1 MYFRNLPRSIN
12 SHRKTHNGSLFVL
25 IRYEFFNDIV
35 VQNNYWLDWLAVME
49 EKNYS
54 SNRNDRL
61 FFRKLIEFLMT
72 WLYIYTHIQVCTYE
86 IDFSNLSLRFPVCT
100 RFRPV
105 FFSRHRIRSPFF
117 EHVLISPSF
126 VFYPIWK
133 SCIIDRVKSKC
144 LTPIEIRPTRE
155 RNRYVRGEEGRH
167 GEDRIQGQRGRERE
181 RETSLK
187 SHVNPMGHGSRVHR
201 SINLD
206 RDKSLCK
213 RFKLSNG
220 HLSDVASSVSLF
232 SCLISIS
239 FLTRWFFSSA
249 RCDHYAFRPFVH
261 LCLHQEWIVS
271 KGTGLD
277 HPSIE

>member
-12 SHRKTHNGSLFVL
+12 SHRKTHNGPLFLL

-100 RFRPV
+100 RFRPL

-239 FLTRWFFSSA
+239 FLTRSFLSSA

-261 LCLHQEWIVS
+261 LCLYQEWIVS
-271 KGTGLD
+271 KGTED

>member
-1 MYFRNLPRSIN
+1 
-12 SHRKTHNGSLFVL
+12 
-25 IRYEFFNDIV
+25 
-35 VQNNYWLDWLAVME
+35 
-49 EKNYS
+49 
-54 SNRNDRL
+54 
-61 FFRKLIEFLMT
+61 MT
-72 WLYIYTHIQVCTYE
+72 WLYIYIYTHIQVCTYE

-100 RFRPV
+100 RFRPL

-261 LCLHQEWIVS
+261 LCLYQEWIVS
-271 KGTGLD
+271 KGTELD

>member
-1 MYFRNLPRSIN
+1 
-12 SHRKTHNGSLFVL
+12 
-25 IRYEFFNDIV
+25 
-35 VQNNYWLDWLAVME
+35 
-49 EKNYS
+49 
-54 SNRNDRL
+54 
-61 FFRKLIEFLMT
+61 MT

-100 RFRPV
+100 RFRPL

-239 FLTRWFFSSA
+239 FLTRSFFSSA
-249 RCDHYAFRPFVH
+249 RCDHYAFRPFH

-277 HPSIE
+277 SSVDWITREA

>member
-1 MYFRNLPRSIN
+1 
-12 SHRKTHNGSLFVL
+12 
-25 IRYEFFNDIV
+25 
-35 VQNNYWLDWLAVME
+35 
-49 EKNYS
+49 
-54 SNRNDRL
+54 
-61 FFRKLIEFLMT
+61 MT
-72 WLYIYTHIQVCTYE
+72 WLYIYIHIHIQVCTYE

-100 RFRPV
+100 RFRPL

-239 FLTRWFFSSA
+239 FLTRSFLSSA